1 MASIRAFLVGSGR
14 VPINANLAK
23 RNTPKKQLSI
33 NGLHAPRK
41 DGRRKVSPPQRGHI
55 NPIEN

>member
-1 MASIRAFLVGSGR
+1 MASITAFLIGSSR

-33 NGLHAPRK
+33 NGLHE
-41 DGRRKVSPPQRGHI
+41 PQKTAAEKFRYRSAGT
-55 NPIEN
+55 